1 MTIAKSLSQK
11 IAEMKTAWYNKAP
24 ALNKPLLVL
33 YILSQYK
40 KGHERLFLFQDEI
53 QFQLRD
59 LLKRYGPKR
68 SNYEVLMPFWRLKH
82 DGFWT
87 LEGTDPALLKSPE
100 EPKLLTVLDN
110 NLLGGFDV
118 TSFSLLQIQK
128 SLIDSLAKQVVAQY
142 LPIGSH
148 TALFQELGFE
158 TPEPFDEVESPSD
171 RIALIQPDID
181 IITQDPSLDETTRTA
196 LIQAR
201 IGQGNFRAECL
212 RLYPACPVTGITFQ
226 PLLRASHIKPWS
238 ACQTAKERLDPHNGL
253 MLAAHIDTLFD
264 SGWISF
270 ANEGDVLISNHLDFG
285 TCDKLSL
292 PEKIIALPKPSYNY
306 LRWHRQYVF
315 KG

>member
-11 IAEMKTAWYNKAP
+11 IAGMKTAWYNKAP

-33 YILSQYK
+33 YVLSQYK
-40 KGHERLFLFQDEI
+40 KGHERLFQFQDEV
-53 QFQLRD
+53 QDQLRD

-82 DGFWT
+82 DGFWA
-87 LEGTDPALLKSPE
+87 LEGTDSALLKSPE
-100 EPKLLTVLDN
+100 EPRLQTFLDN
-110 NLLGGFDV
+110 NVRGGFDV
-118 TSFSLLQIQK
+118 TSFFLLQNQK
-128 SLIDSLAKQVVAQY
+128 LLIDSLAKQVVVQY
-142 LPIGSH
+142 LPIEFHS
-148 TALFQELGFE
+148 ALFKELGFE
-158 TPEPFDEVESPSD
+158 TPEPFEVNESPND
-171 RIALIQPDID
+171 RIALVQPDID
-181 IITQDPSLDETTRTA
+181 IITQDLSIDETTRTA

-238 ACQTAKERLDPHNGL
+238 ACQTAKERLDPYNGL

-270 ANEGDVLISNHLDFG
+270 ANEGDVLISNHLDFD

-292 PEKIIALPKPSYNY
+292 PERIIALPKPSYNY
-306 LRWHRQYVF
+306 LQWHWQNVF

>member
-11 IAEMKTAWYNKAP
+11 IAGMKTAWYNKAP

-33 YILSQYK
+33 YVLSQYK
-40 KGHERLFLFQDEI
+40 KGHERLFQFQVEI
-53 QFQLRD
+53 QDQLRD

-87 LEGTDPALLKSPE
+87 LEGTDPALLKSPD
-100 EPKLLTVLDN
+100 EPRLQTVLDN
-110 NLLGGFDV
+110 NVHGGFDV
-118 TSFSLLQIQK
+118 ASFSLLQVK
-128 SLIDSLAKQVVAQY
+128 KRLIDSLAKQVVEQY
-142 LPIGSH
+142 LPVEFHS
-148 TALFQELGFE
+148 ALFQELGFE
-158 TPEPFDEVESPSD
+158 TPEPFEVNESPND
-171 RIALIQPDID
+171 RIALVQPDID
-181 IITQDPSLDETTRTA
+181 IITQDLSIDETTRTA

-226 PLLRASHIKPWS
+226 PLLKASHIKPWS

-270 ANEGDVLISNHLDFG
+270 ANEGDVLISNQLDFE
-285 TCDKLSL
+285 TCDKLNL
-292 PEKIIALPKPSYNY
+292 PQKIIELPKLSFDY
-306 LRWHRQYVF
+306 LSWHREYIF